1 MAQGFRLDGGGESLV
16 FLTTEAGAP
25 RLVYWGPDLGAADPI
40 PALARLAIRAIPH
53 GMLDGGERLSWLP
66 EAGQGFTGHP
76 GLLAHRNGAQ
86 VVSQMSLRDA
96 DLTSGAATLVLED
109 TAAGI
114 ELTLCL
120 RLDAATGVLTSRTTL
135 RNTGPEPL
143 TLDWLAAG
151 AFDSPH
157 NDLLLFDGRWT
168 REFAAVRQTIST
180 GLIAKENR
188 TGRTS
193 HYAPPFAVV
202 GEAHFSETR
211 GEAFALHLAWSGDH
225 RIFAERLRDGRIQV
239 QAGELLHPGEVIL
252 GEGESYQSPALYMAR
267 SQSGLNGI
275 SDRLHPFVRDV
286 ILAGRLRGKTRPVHY
301 NGWEAIY
308 FDHDLATLQGL
319 ADLAAEA
326 GAERYVLDDGWFRG
340 RPDDRSGL
348 GDWTVDPAKYP
359 DGLTPLVDHVRGL
372 GMEFGLWVEPEMAN
386 ADSDLLRAHPDWIL
400 GDPGRDQPLGRGQ
413 YVLDLT
419 RAEVAD
425 NIYRQLDALLSDNAI
440 GYLKW
445 DMNRDLTHA
454 LSGGR
459 AAVHNQTLAVYALMD
474 RLRAA
479 HPTVEIESCSSGGGR
494 ADYEILKRT
503 DRIWTSDCNDP
514 IERQAIQRGF
524 SIFFP
529 PEVMGSHVGAAASH
543 TTARTASLDLRA
555 MTALGGHMGIEAD
568 LRAFTPDERAQLA
581 GAIALHKILR
591 DDLHAGRTLRLEH
604 PDCLAFANVGAGSVL
619 VSAAQVETSK
629 GAALAPLRMVG
640 LEPEAD
646 YEITMVNPPERPF
659 AVMKRRITLVKGDTL
674 IASGAMLAGTGI
686 PLPVMR
692 AGEIAVFRL
701 TRITP

>member
-25 RLVYWGPDLGAADPI
+25 RLAYWGPDLGAADPI
-40 PALARLAIRAIPH
+40 PALARLSIRAIPH
-53 GMLDGGERLSWLP
+53 GMLDAGERLTWLP

-76 GLLAHRNGAQ
+76 ALLAHRNGAEL
-86 VVSQMSLRDA
+86 VSQMTLVSA
-96 DLTSGAATLVLED
+96 DLGAGAATLVLRD
-109 TAAGI
+109 AAAGI
-114 ELTLCL
+114 EVTLSLTLEP
-120 RLDAATGVLTSRTTL
+120 ATGVLASRASL
-135 RNTGPEPL
+135 RNLAAEPL
-143 TLDWLAAG
+143 TVDWLAAG

-157 NDLLLFDGRWT
+157 AELLLFDGRWT
-168 REFAAVRQTIST
+168 REFVPVRQTIAT

-193 HYAPPFAVV
+193 HHAPPFAVV
-202 GEAHFSETR
+202 GEQGFTETR

-225 RIFAERLRDGRIQV
+225 RILAERLRDGRIQI

-252 GEGESYQSPALYMAR
+252 AQGEAYQTPALYMAR
-267 SQSGLNGI
+267 SDTGLNGI

-286 ILAGRLRGKTRPVHY
+286 ILGGRLRGRTRPVHY

-308 FDHDLATLQGL
+308 FDHDLATLKGL
-319 ADLAAEA
+319 ADLAAQA

-359 DGLTPLVDHVRGL
+359 DGLTPLIDHVRGL
-372 GMEFGLWVEPEMAN
+372 GLEFGLWVEPEMAN

-400 GDPGRDQPLGRGQ
+400 GDLGRDQPLGRGQ

-419 RAEVAD
+419 RPEVAD
-425 NIYRQLDALLSDNAI
+425 NIHGQLDALLSQNAI

-459 AAVHNQTLAVYALMD
+459 SAVHNQTLAVYALMD

-479 HPTVEIESCSSGGGR
+479 HPHVEIESCSSGGGR
-494 ADYEILKRT
+494 ADYEILRRT

-529 PEVMGSHVGAAASH
+529 PEVMGAHVGAAASH
-543 TTARTASLDLRA
+543 TTARSASLDLRT

-568 LRAFTPDERAQLA
+568 LRAFSDEERAQLA
-581 GAIALHKILR
+581 AAIAVHKSLR
-591 DDLHAGRTLRLEH
+591 AGLHAGRTLRLEH
-604 PDCLAFANVGAGSVL
+604 PDCLAFANVGEGGVL
-619 VSAAQVETSK
+619 VSAAQVETTK
-629 GAALAPLRMVG
+629 AAALAPLRVVG
-640 LEPEAD
+640 LEAD
-646 YEITMVNPPERPF
+646 GVYEIAMINPPERPF
-659 AVMKRRITLVKGDTL
+659 AVMKRRIPLVKGDTL
-674 IASGAMLAGTGI
+674 TASGAMLAGTGI

-701 TRITP
+701 TRVAP

>member
-1 MAQGFRLDGGGESLV
+1 MAQSFRLDGGAESLV

-25 RLVYWGPDLGAADPI
+25 RLVYWGPDLGPADPI
-40 PALARLAIRAIPH
+40 PALARLSLRAIPH
-53 GMLDGGERLSWLP
+53 GMLDGGERLTWLP
-66 EAGQGFTGHP
+66 EAGQGFIGHP
-76 GLLAHRNGAQ
+76 GLLAHRNGAEL
-86 VVSQMSLRDA
+86 VSQMTLRDA
-96 DLTSGAATLVLED
+96 DLAPGAATLVLED
-109 TAAGI
+109 AAAGI
-114 ELTLCL
+114 ELTLPL
-120 RLDAATGVLTSRTTL
+120 TLEPATGVLTSCAAL
-135 RNTGPEPL
+135 KNLGAEPL
-143 TLDWLAAG
+143 TVDWLAAG

-157 NDLLLFDGRWT
+157 ADLLLFDGRWT
-168 REFAAVRQTIST
+168 REFAPVRQTIST

-193 HYAPPFAVV
+193 HHAPPFAVV
-202 GEAHFSETR
+202 GETGFGETR

-252 GEGESYQSPALYMAR
+252 GPGESYQTPALYMAR
-267 SQSGLNGI
+267 SESGLNGL

-286 ILAGRLRGKTRPVHY
+286 IMGGRLRGKTRPVHY

-308 FDHDLATLQGL
+308 FDHDLATLKGL
-319 ADLAAEA
+319 ADLAAQA

-359 DGLTPLVDHVRGL
+359 DGLTPLIDHVRGL
-372 GMEFGLWVEPEMAN
+372 GMAFGLWVEPEMAN

-425 NIYRQLDALLSDNAI
+425 NLFGQIDALLADNAI

-459 AAVHNQTLAVYALMD
+459 A
-474 RLRAA
+474 
-479 HPTVEIESCSSGGGR
+479 
-494 ADYEILKRT
+494 DYEILRRT

-543 TTARTASLDLRA
+543 TTARTASLELRA

-568 LRAFTPDERAQLA
+568 LRAFTPEEQAQLA
-581 GAIALHKILR
+581 AAIALHKTLR
-591 DDLHAGRTLRLEH
+591 TDLHAGRTLRLEH
-604 PDCLAFANVGAGSVL
+604 PDCLAFANVGAGGVL

-629 GAALAPLRMVG
+629 AAALAPLRVVG
-640 LEPEAD
+640 LEPGAD
-646 YEITMVNPPERPF
+646 YEIVMVNPPERPF
-659 AVMKRRITLVKGDTL
+659 AVMKRRIPLVKGDAL

-701 TRITP
+701 TRIAP